1 MADELKRYYWLKLK
15 DDFFRQKEIKQ
26 LRKVAGGDVF
36 IIIYLKMLLRSL
48 KDDGKLYYE
57 GVDTDFVSEL
67 ALDIDEDVENV
78 KITVTFLMSKGI
90 LVQCSE
96 DEYSLLTAKDM
107 TGSEGWST
115 ERMRR
120 LRRKASLSVTCDAP
134 VTLSDAHVTACDE
147 EKRDK
152 RKEIRDNTISRKSA
166 ESEIPSGFTEF
177 YSLYP
182 RKVSKAMAIKAW
194 EKLNPDDSL
203 LDTILADVR
212 RRVNGEWAGK
222 ELQYVPHPSTY
233 LNQRRWEDETATT
246 DRVEAEEEHDLPLE
260 EILRRGDDCSVP
272 EGFTPCGGW

>member
-96 DEYSLLTAKDM
+96 DEYSLLTAKEM
-107 TGSEGWST
+107 TGSECYSA
-115 ERMRR
+115 ERVRR
-120 LRRKASLSVTCDAP
+120 FRKNQQQLALQSNNA
-134 VTLSDAHVTACDE
+134 VTACNE

-152 RKEIRDNTISRKSA
+152 REERRDNTISRKSA

-194 EKLNPDDSL
+194 ERLNPDDSL

>member
-1 MADELKRYYWLKLK
+1 MNHSFDIDVAREVGVNAAIMFNNFAHWY
-15 DDFFRQKEIKQ
+15 KENEANG
-26 LRKVAGGDVF
+26 RN
-36 IIIYLKMLLRSL
+36 YH
-48 KDDGKLYYE
+48 DGKYWTFNKRSAFVKVYPYFSEKQIRTAIDKLVEAGLIEKGNYNKLAYDRTCWYTLTNKGLSICHLSPERRPLRAKGEAPE
-57 GVDTDFVSEL
+57 GQAIPDINPDINTD
-67 ALDIDEDVENV
+67 I
-78 KITVTFLMSKGI
+78 
-90 LVQCSE
+90 
-96 DEYSLLTAKDM
+96 Y
-107 TGSEGWST
+107 
-115 ERMRR
+115 
-120 LRRKASLSVTCDAP
+120 
-134 VTLSDAHVTACDE
+134 
-147 EKRDK
+147 
-152 RKEIRDNTISRKSA
+152 ISRKSA